1 MSRICILCS
10 VPLKPAAHAC
20 LIEMLFTVHQRSMKR
35 KEKEG
40 LMGSGMYIYLTQY
53 AEKQPQCGA
62 MHNVTME

>member
-1 MSRICILCS
+1 MYIVLCTFETCSSRLSHRNAIYS
-10 VPLKPAAHAC
+10 TSEKH
-20 LIEMLFTVHQRSMKR
+20 EKKR

-40 LMGSGMYIYLTQY
+40 LMGRGMYIYLTQC